1 MPALLD
7 FHDHLDLDYGAAGER
22 RHAEGGASVFAAV
35 AEDRDEQV
43 GATVHDGG
51 LRREVGGAVDEA
63 GDLHDALHLRQ
74 VADFFFQRGEQ
85 SEGGGAGGGVGG
97 LFVGVLADLAGD
109 DFTGGVVRQ
118 VAGEED
124 EITGAHGGHVVGDG
138 RIRHGQGETEGGEF
152 RLGRG
157 GRFGGAERRERDEGE
172 AQGGD
177 EETAHGGDTLNL

>member
-1 MPALLD
+1 MM
-7 FHDHLDLDYGAAGER
+7 AGI
-22 RHAEGGASVFAAV
+22 GVVVLGCLVAAV
-35 AEDRDEQV
+35 VSGDS
-43 GATVHDGG
+43 GS
-51 LRREVGGAVDEA
+51 GAVSTDTT
-63 GDLHDALHLRQ
+63 
-74 VADFFFQRGEQ
+74 VAVENSIVDI
-85 SEGGGAGGGVGG
+85 AP
-97 LFVGVLADLAGD
+97 VGVETTTTVIGVDSSVPATDIADLAGD

-138 RIRHGQGETEGGEF
+138 RIRHGQDETEGGEF

-177 EETAHGGDTLNL
+177 EETAHGGVTLNL